1 MNRYIALQK
10 VIALGGFTKA
20 AEALGYTQSAVS
32 QMIASLEK
40 ELGIKLLLRSRH
52 EVTLTQEGKTL
63 FPYIE
68 SAIYQYRTVHEKAEE
83 IKGLGTGMI
92 RIGTIASVSYQWLP
106 DLVRDFQA
114 VHPNVEFTFY
124 QGDYSSIEEWIHT
137 GAVDFGFVT
146 PPAVSGLQ
154 TEVLAQGEMLAV
166 LPPDSPL
173 LEKLRIPMADVCGQ
187 PFILLEEGKYNE
199 VLLAF
204 EQYGLTPNIKFTIH
218 DDFTIMRM
226 IEKGMGISI
235 LSELMTQQAPYQ
247 IRTRPLEP
255 PLRRTIAVGYRSKD
269 RLSVASRRF
278 MDFIYDRITGDR
290 LL

>member
-20 AEALGYTQSAVS
+20 AEELGYTQSAVS

-52 EVTLTQEGKTL
+52 EVSLTQEGKAL

-68 SAIYQYRTVHEKAEE
+68 SAIYQYRAIHEKANE

-92 RIGTIASVSYQWLP
+92 RIGTIASISYQWLP
-106 DLVRDFQA
+106 DLVKDFQTMY
-114 VHPNVEFTFY
+114 PNVEFTFY

-146 PPAVSGLQ
+146 PPAVNGLQ

-166 LPPDSPL
+166 LPLDSPL
-173 LEKLRIPMADVCGQ
+173 LEKPRIPITDVCQQ

-204 EQYGLTPNIKFTIH
+204 EKHGLSPNIKFTIH

-226 IEKGMGISI
+226 IEKGLGISI
-235 LSELMTQQAPYQ
+235 LSELMTEQAPYRIQ
-247 IRTRPLEP
+247 TRPIEP
-255 PLRRTIAVGYRSKD
+255 PIYRTIAVGYKAKE

-278 MDFIYDRITGDR
+278 MDFIYDRITV
-290 LL
+290 